1 MCAYSTNIMQ
11 GDVNKVIITTRLDN
25 RTGESYYNLFCL
37 FIASLRVTTT
47 DRHIS
52 CAGTGF
58 GGCMIRLN
66 NHGIPHVYYHNLSIS
81 KKLKVKIVIIF

>member
-1 MCAYSTNIMQ
+1 MQ
-11 GDVNKVIITTRLDN
+11 GDVNKAIITTRLDN

-37 FIASLRVTTT
+37 FIASLRVTATN
-47 DRHIS
+47 HCIS
-52 CAGTGF
+52 WAGTVS